1 MWVIS
6 FSFSLWYS
14 LKHILSLL
22 TMGEEKAKEFD
33 DIKQEQPTSASA
45 GASHN
50 YKSSNENSCCE
61 CCGICLNVTSFCNKN
76 SL

>member
-1 MWVIS
+1 
-6 FSFSLWYS
+6 
-14 LKHILSLL
+14 
-22 TMGEEKAKEFD
+22 MGEEKVKEFA

-50 YKSSNENSCCE
+50 YRRNNDNACCE
-61 CCGICLNVTSFCNKN
+61 SCGICLEITSCCNES